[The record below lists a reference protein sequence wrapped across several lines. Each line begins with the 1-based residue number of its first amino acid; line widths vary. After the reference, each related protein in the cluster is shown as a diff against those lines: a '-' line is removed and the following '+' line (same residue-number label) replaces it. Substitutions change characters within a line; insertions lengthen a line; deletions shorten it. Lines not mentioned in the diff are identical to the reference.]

1 MSLSAIITPIQL
13 HKTDHPK
20 LNPSRQPYTDH
31 IFSDSERKEA
41 YSPVSS
47 IQTFLG
53 IYKMTETLHP
63 DLTAQS
69 SSALVV
75 IQKGSQVFEKYSVLP
90 LKLWFPIWS

>member
-1 MSLSAIITPIQL
+1 M
-13 HKTDHPK
+13 
-20 LNPSRQPYTDH
+20 
-31 IFSDSERKEA
+31 
-41 YSPVSS
+41 
-47 IQTFLG
+47 FLG

-75 IQKGSQVFEKYSVLP
+75 IQKGSQGFEKYSVLP